1 MNQEELQAELARIEN
16 LEAEE
21 QIAALRKIILDLE
34 QQLQS

>member
-16 LEAEE
+16 LEPEE
-21 QIAALRKIILDLE
+21 QITALRKIVLDLE